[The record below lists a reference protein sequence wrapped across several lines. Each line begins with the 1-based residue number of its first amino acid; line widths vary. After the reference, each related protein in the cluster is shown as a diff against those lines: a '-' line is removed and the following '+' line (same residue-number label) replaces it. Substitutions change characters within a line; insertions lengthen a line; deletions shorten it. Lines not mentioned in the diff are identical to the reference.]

1 MRRFIEKKNVFFLL
15 VLIGIFGISFSV
27 FALEL
32 DWPESPGGIDLN
44 TKSTQTLTYLIAYI
58 YEWAMAIG
66 GIAAFI
72 ALVSAGF
79 QYLTSAGDIAKMS
92 DAKKQITSTITGLV
106 LLLST
111 FLILNTINPELT
123 TLDIPEIT
131 LSSNDDFI
139 ASEEEDVSF
148 GDPCTKVI
156 VCPESGS
163 PDGCI
168 DIKKGSKGKITI
180 DKGEGSVSYENKDDE
195 GSGCVVNLYNS
206 YTEND
211 QGELEDCEDK
221 VMTISYT
228 QEDLDVLNIT
238 EKVKC
243 VSVD

>member
-1 MRRFIEKKNVFFLL
+1 MRRFIKKKNIFFLL

-32 DWPESPGGIDLN
+32 NWPASPGGIDLN
-44 TKSTQTLTYLIAYI
+44 DKSTLTELIAYI

-79 QYLTSAGDIAKMS
+79 QYLTSAGDITKMS
-92 DAKKQITSTITGLV
+92 DAKKQITSAITGLV

-111 FLILNTINPELT
+111 FLILSTINPELT

-131 LSSNDDFI
+131 LSSNPDFI

-148 GDPCTKVI
+148 GDPCTNVI

-163 PDGCI
+163 SDGCI
-168 DIKKGSKGKITI
+168 DIKKGSNGKITI
-180 DKGEGSVSYENKDDE
+180 DKGEGSVSYENKNDE

-206 YTEND
+206 YTENEE
-211 QGELEDCEDK
+211 GELNCEDQL
-221 VMTISYT
+221 MTIYYT
-228 QEDLDVLNIT
+228 QKDLDILNII
-238 EKVKC
+238 EKITC
-243 VSVD
+243 VSVE